1 MEGVRIEAIGPEDP
15 RFAEWHAA
23 IVRSYAHGRE
33 PGWWELLA
41 ATRIYFARASAQTR
55 HVALVASLD
64 GSVVGGAELSLPL
77 DADLETMSVELG
89 VLPDTRGRGVGD
101 VLLSAVREVATRED
115 RHVVQAEVFVPADL
129 GPTSGPEPASRS
141 GTVCGVPPSSTV
153 SCSTCRCRTSGW
165 TNWRPG
171 PRRAPRG

>member
-33 PGWWELLA
+33 PGWWESLA

-77 DADLETMSVELG
+77 DAD
-89 VLPDTRGRGVGD
+89 RGDDVGR
-101 VLLSAVREVATRED
+101 AGC
-115 RHVVQAEVFVPADL
+115 PA
-129 GPTSGPEPASRS
+129 GHAR
-141 GTVCGVPPSSTV
+141 
-153 SCSTCRCRTSGW
+153 
-165 TNWRPG
+165 
-171 PRRAPRG
+171 PRRR